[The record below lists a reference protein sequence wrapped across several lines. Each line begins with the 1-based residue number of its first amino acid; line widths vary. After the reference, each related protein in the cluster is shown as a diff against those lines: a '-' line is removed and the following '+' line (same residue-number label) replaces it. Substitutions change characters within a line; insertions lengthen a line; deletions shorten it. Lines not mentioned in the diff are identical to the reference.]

1 MQAVK
6 AQHQQHQHSPP
17 DSDPSEAAAGCP
29 GPTLSPAA
37 LLQYLPLPDEVS
49 DDFMAEVSTAI
60 LQGMQQ
66 QPCVLT
72 ASGRL
77 STAQH
82 TLLTAGGQQLIS
94 NEWLQQGLPGLEYVH
109 DELLAG
115 AEATTQRATQVL
127 LELGSRR
134 FSASLLLS
142 WLAAE
147 GSSRLLEGLGP
158 EERAAWLQLL
168 YSCCMKLRA
177 QPDAALMH
185 LAADSSSSQ
194 ALRSANIVQLH
205 GSQELVSVQQL
216 ADSAKH
222 LYLWDDRLGSE
233 AELQLFVASSSAAS
247 ADGAVGGGAEAD
259 SNTAGSCSSLCF
271 VDLSTLGADG
281 AAMLRTFLGVSCVP
295 LSVLVKHILQQ
306 QAQGGLSDTQQDQ
319 LLLFL
324 MRNAQH
330 LSAADLLVLRDG
342 LLLRCAE
349 GAGSGS
355 SYAPAKQLFLPL
367 EASLLPVTQ
376 ETLEDPALQQD
387 LATAGV
393 AFVSSHY
400 EALGEPSQLT
410 DSRDVWQLLKCFGLQ
425 QLMLLSAVQHLLKLH
440 STCSSSAASHI
451 SLADHKR
458 HLSFLAQSKSCPA
471 CLQHIQQQLLLYHV
485 QQDTAVEVPATR
497 PAALFWPMPA
507 TAGADTLTDQLRV
520 LCGVS
525 LVHPWYV
532 DQSGPVQEL
541 VREVTKTLSLPEVS
555 HLWPVLAALPEN
567 HCTKVLGFS
576 MAWRPCFG
584 GDQSSCVRTASI
596 LLWEPYSATQW

>member
-6 AQHQQHQHSPP
+6 AQHQHQHSPP
-17 DSDPSEAAAGCP
+17 DSNPSEAAAGCP
-29 GPTLSPAA
+29 GPTLSLAA

-49 DDFMAEVSTAI
+49 DDFMSEVSTAI

-72 ASGRL
+72 ASGQL

-82 TLLTAGGQQLIS
+82 TLLPDSLLMAGGQQLIS
-94 NEWLQQGLPGLEYVH
+94 KEWLQQGLPGLEYVH

-115 AEATTQRATQVL
+115 PEATARRATHVL
-127 LELGSRR
+127 LQLGSRR

-142 WLAAE
+142 WLTAE
-147 GSSRLLEGLGP
+147 RTSRLLKGLGP

-168 YSCCMKLRA
+168 YSCCMKLRL
-177 QPDAALMH
+177 QPDATLMH
-185 LAADSSSSQ
+185 LAYGSSSRQ
-194 ALRSANIVQLH
+194 ALRSAHIVQLH
-205 GSQELVSVQQL
+205 GSRELVSVQQL
-216 ADSAKH
+216 AESSKQ

-233 AELQLFVASSSAAS
+233 AELQLFVASSPAAS
-247 ADGAVGGGAEAD
+247 ADAAVGGGAEAG
-259 SNTAGSCSSLCF
+259 SNTAGSCSSSSLCF

-281 AAMLRTFLGVSCVP
+281 AAMLRTFLGVSWVP

-330 LSAADLLVLRDG
+330 VDAADLLLLRDG
-342 LLLRCAE
+342 LMLRCAE
-349 GAGSGS
+349 AAGSGGT
-355 SYAPAKQLFLPL
+355 YAPAKQLYLPL
-367 EASLLPVTQ
+367 EVSSLPVTH
-376 ETLEDPALQQD
+376 ETVADPALQRD

-410 DSRDVWQLLKCFGLQ
+410 DSQAVWQLLKRFGLQ
-425 QLMLLSAVQHLLKLH
+425 QLNLPSAVQHLLKLYN
-440 STCSSSAASHI
+440 TCSSSSSSEASHVT
-451 SLADHKR
+451 LADHKR
-458 HLSFLAQSKSCPA
+458 HLSFLAQSKSCRV

-485 QQDTAVEVPATR
+485 QQDAAVEVPAAR
-497 PAALFWPMPA
+497 PAALFWPMPS
-507 TAGADTLTDQLRV
+507 TAGADALTDQLRV

-525 LVHPWYV
+525 LVHPWYAE
-532 DQSGPVQEL
+532 QSGPVQEL
-541 VREVTKTLSLPEVS
+541 VREVTKALSLPEVS
-555 HLWPVLAALPEN
+555 HPQYPLLGPGVGSIWEN
-567 HCTKVLGFS
+567 SASYCS
-576 MAWRPCFG
+576 MLHRDMLQEAHVSW
-584 GDQSSCVRTASI
+584 
-596 LLWEPYSATQW
+596 W